1 MNTKYYIVEKEY
13 VGPLSGT
20 FEQDFGFLVYG
31 HYYVVRDE
39 PANQEQY
46 SGEWTAT
53 PRGGY
58 ESLAEAL
65 AEAERLAESHG
76 VGHRYAGHEYGY
88 DWPRYYVG
96 DDQWAA
102 LYDASAF
109 LADTTD
115 ADLGLHHDTDDE
127 AIERLVAELESDAEA
142 NGFRLWGCRRHLE
155 ARLDDLRHPDHSEE
169 DFS

>member
-1 MNTKYYIVEKEY
+1 MSTKYYIVEKEY

-20 FEQDFGFLVYG
+20 FQQDFGFLVYG

-39 PANQEQY
+39 PANPEQY

-53 PRGGY
+53 LRGEY

-65 AEAERLAESHG
+65 AEAERLADSHC
-76 VGHRYAGHEYGY
+76 VGHRYAGHEESY

-96 DDQWAA
+96 DDKWAA
-102 LYDASAF
+102 LYDASEY

-115 ADLGLHHDTDDE
+115 AELGLHPDMDDE
-127 AIERLVAELESDAEA
+127 AIDRLVIALESDADASEC
-142 NGFRLWGCRRHLE
+142 RLWGCRRHIE
-155 ARLDDLRHPDHSEE
+155 ARLDYLRQPGHFEE
-169 DFS
+169 DYA